1 MKKIL
6 IILACAVSLS
16 ACGIYNKYERPA
28 EITGEQLYGSDIT
41 ENADS
46 ATLATLSWKELFTD
60 PHLQTLIARALEQNA
75 DLQSLE
81 LAIQQAEAG
90 YRMSKLAYVPGFAF
104 APQGGY
110 NANNIPGWSYALPI
124 AMDWEFDIFGRLT
137 NQKRKAK
144 AALLMTQDVQ
154 QAAQTQIVATVASLY
169 YQLLS
174 MDAQLLLTDST
185 ARKWRETV
193 RVMQLMK
200 EAGMMNEVSVAQTEA
215 TCFAIEAGLL
225 DLKRGI
231 RDVEN
236 ALCVILKQSPQTI
249 ERSNYL
255 YPLWGKNNPH
265 GQSPLLQEG
274 QGGGLVGV
282 SAQLLA
288 NRPDVRQAERNL
300 EQYFYNVNYARSQFY
315 PSIKIL
321 GSVMWGGGFI
331 HSLLGS
337 LVQPIFA
344 HGAIKGNLDIAKA
357 QYQQALLAFEQ
368 KLIEAGTEVNDAL
381 RQCLTAREKQTLRTE
396 QIASLE
402 KAMLH
407 TESLMTNGHTTYL
420 EVIYAQQSLL
430 DAQTQQIADW
440 LEESQSLI
448 RLYQSLG
455 GGTH

>member
-1 MKKIL
+1 M
-6 IILACAVSLS
+6 
-16 ACGIYNKYERPA
+16 
-28 EITGEQLYGSDIT
+28 
-41 ENADS
+41 
-46 ATLATLSWKELFTD
+46 
-60 PHLQTLIARALEQNA
+60 
-75 DLQSLE
+75 
-81 LAIQQAEAG
+81 
-90 YRMSKLAYVPGFAF
+90 
-104 APQGGY
+104 
-110 NANNIPGWSYALPI
+110 
-124 AMDWEFDIFGRLT
+124 
-137 NQKRKAK
+137 
-144 AALLMTQDVQ
+144 
-154 QAAQTQIVATVASLY
+154 
-169 YQLLS
+169 
-174 MDAQLLLTDST
+174 
-185 ARKWRETV
+185 V

-200 EAGMMNEVSVAQTEA
+200 EASMMNEVSMAQTEA

-225 DLKRGI
+225 DLRRGI

-255 YPLWGKNNPH
+255 YPLWTKG
-265 GQSPLLQEG
+265 EG
-274 QGGGLVGV
+274 RKANGLDLAVGV
-282 SAQLLA
+282 SMQLLA

-315 PSIKIL
+315 PSIKIS
-321 GSVMWGGGFI
+321 GSVMWSSGFI
-331 HSLLGS
+331 HSLLCG
-337 LVQPIFA
+337 LAQPLFA

-381 RQCLTAREKQTLRTE
+381 RQCLTAREKQILRTE

-407 TESLMTNGHTTYL
+407 TQSLMTNGHTTYL

>member
-6 IILACAVSLS
+6 IILCAVSLS

-28 EITGEQLYGSDIT
+28 EITGEHLYGTDIT

-60 PHLQTLIARALEQNA
+60 PHLQALIAQALEQNA

-90 YRMSKLAYVPGFAF
+90 YRISKLAYVPGFAF

-137 NQKRKAK
+137 NQKRKTK
-144 AALLMTQDVQ
+144 AALLMTHDVQ

-225 DLKRGI
+225 DLRRGI

-249 ERSNYL
+249 TRSNYL
-255 YPLWGKNNPH
+255 YPLWTKGERRKAN
-265 GQSPLLQEG
+265 
-274 QGGGLVGV
+274 GLDLAVGV
-282 SAQLLA
+282 SMQLLA

-315 PSIKIL
+315 PSIKIS

-331 HSLLGS
+331 HSLLGG
-337 LVQPIFA
+337 LAQPIFA

-381 RQCLTAREKQTLRTE
+381 RKCLTAREKQTLRTE

-407 TESLMTNGHTTYL
+407 SESLMTNGHTTYL

>member
-6 IILACAVSLS
+6 IILACAVGLS

-28 EITGEQLYGSDIT
+28 EITGEHLYGTDIT

-60 PHLQTLIARALEQNA
+60 PHLQTLIAQALEQNA

-90 YRMSKLAYVPGFAF
+90 YRISKLAYVPGFAF

-144 AALLMTQDVQ
+144 AALLMTHDVQ

-225 DLKRGI
+225 DLRRGI

-236 ALCVILKQSPQTI
+236 ALCVILKQSPQSI

-255 YPLWGKNNPH
+255 YPLWTKG
-265 GQSPLLQEG
+265 EG
-274 QGGGLVGV
+274 RKANGLDLAVGV
-282 SAQLLA
+282 SMQLLA

-315 PSIKIL
+315 PSIKIS
-321 GSVMWGGGFI
+321 GSVMWGGGLNFI
-331 HSLLGS
+331 HSLLGG
-337 LVQPIFA
+337 LAQPLFA

-420 EVIYAQQSLL
+420 EVIYSQQSLL